1 MRGHS
6 TVCGSSP
13 GFAGTGSR
21 NVALESKI
29 SERYLRPMFT
39 VVYSQRPKM
48 EGVAP
53 GPVSADKRTRKT
65 GCVQKITQLYEEGAD
80 SGPCHST
87 RGPEDTVLS
96 QTRLPQKDKPHHA
109 TYVRPVESCNS

>member
-1 MRGHS
+1 MRP
-6 TVCGSSP
+6 V
-13 GFAGTGSR
+13 
-21 NVALESKI
+21 
-29 SERYLRPMFT
+29 FT

-80 SGPCHST
+80 SDPCHST